1 MVRNVWRWFNRE
13 FNGLHEAALLLAL
26 SSLASQALSL
36 IQDRLLA
43 STFGASSSLDIYY
56 SAFRIPD
63 LIYVSIGSF
72 VSVSVIIPIVI
83 KKFKPDELG
92 PTQKFLE
99 GTFTAFCFVMAAAS
113 AIVFFIIPFLKPL
126 VVPGF
131 TPEAATEWVTLSR
144 IILWSPFLLG
154 LSNLVGSFTQSFK
167 KFFVYA
173 LSPIFYNIGNILG
186 IAVFYPWWGL
196 PGLAWGIAVGALMH
210 FAIQLPTLYR
220 SGLWL
225 RLTTHIDWPEL
236 RRVVLISLPRTLTLS
251 ASQFVI
257 LILVALASL
266 MAEGSITVFNFAYSL
281 QSIPL
286 MIIGVSYSVAAFPT
300 LVKLFSEGNRE
311 RFLEHISRALANV
324 LFWSIPATVLFV
336 VLRAQIVR
344 VTLGAGNFSWS
355 DTRLTAAALALFVV
369 SAVGQGL
376 VLLFVRGYYAGG
388 ITRKPLI
395 VNLSSSL
402 AIVLLAYSFH
412 WLFDAS
418 TSLQGLFHDVV
429 RVRDVAGAQVLILPL
444 AFSLGSLANAIIFWF
459 TFEKDFG
466 RFTPSVRRSLWQ
478 SLSGGVVL
486 AIASY
491 CSLTLL
497 AEVLNTHTL
506 SGIFLQG
513 FSAGMF
519 GIILDLIWLKS
530 LGNEEL
536 AGFELALLERFWKA
550 KPLSPEMPEL

>member
-1 MVRNVWRWFNRE
+1 
-13 FNGLHEAALLLAL
+13 
-26 SSLASQALSL
+26 
-36 IQDRLLA
+36 
-43 STFGASSSLDIYY
+43 
-56 SAFRIPD
+56 
-63 LIYVSIGSF
+63 
-72 VSVSVIIPIVI
+72 VIIPIVI

-99 GTFTAFCFVMAAAS
+99 GTFTAFCFVMAAVS
-113 AIVFFIIPFLKPL
+113 AIAFFIIPLLKPL

-131 TPEAATEWVTLSR
+131 TPAAATEWVTLSR

-196 PGLAWGIAVGALMH
+196 SGLAWGIAVGALMH

-225 RLTTHIDWPEL
+225 RLTRNIDWPEL

-324 LFWSIPATVLFV
+324 LFWSIPATILFV

-402 AIVLLAYSFH
+402 AIVLLAYGLH
-412 WLFDAS
+412 WLFGVSA
-418 TSLQGLFHDVV
+418 SLQEIFHDIV
-429 RVRDVAGAQVLILPL
+429 RVRDVSGAQVLVLPL

-459 TFEKDFG
+459 SFERDFG
-466 RFTPSVRRSLWQ
+466 PFTPNVRRSLWQ
-478 SLSGGVVL
+478 IIYARHSTRLGHSRSSRYEKRCRVVESIWTHRPEKNRDHGWFLRRLHDL
-486 AIASY
+486 AINY
-491 CSLTLL
+491 KNDRCL
-497 AEVLNTHTL
+497 
-506 SGIFLQG
+506 
-513 FSAGMF
+513 
-519 GIILDLIWLKS
+519 
-530 LGNEEL
+530 
-536 AGFELALLERFWKA
+536 
-550 KPLSPEMPEL
+550 